1 MKSKLITL
9 LLAILL
15 GANIV
20 LARDYVVFVS
30 QQDGSSVGLIK
41 LSTHQILEYSEDTIT
56 WTNMTTETTIPLD
69 DGDSIFVRG
78 ILSEDVINQDLPD
91 FTKFSIT
98 GHINSKGNINTL
110 WDYTAPCFERNFI
123 MRRGCGYCMFE
134 NCSGLYDVSELEFPS
149 ANLSYN
155 CYQAMFKGCTNL
167 ILAPILPAHTLV
179 NYCYS
184 NMFYGCSNLSK
195 IICYASN
202 VSAYKCTS
210 NWVNGVASSGIFVKA
225 NSMDDWSEGDSGI
238 PSGWTVDTQCLISSG
253 TCGTKLIWELSCDSV
268 LTISG
273 TGAMADSPTWRADSL
288 AIKEVIIHEGVTSIG
303 NSAFH
308 RCRNLI
314 SVTIPNSVVSIGSG
328 AFSRSGVVSM
338 TIPSG
343 VTTIDRLAFNNCN
356 SLEVISISNT
366 VTEIREQAFH
376 RCQNLSN
383 IHVDLDNLNYSS
395 VDGILFNKNQTKL
408 IKYPDAK
415 QGEYTIP
422 NSVTEIDIFAFAMCI
437 DLTAVH
443 IPETIDTIRCQAFFE
458 CTSLASMRCDA
469 ITPPVLDYSVFFH
482 VDCPNI
488 PLYVPV
494 ASIDLYKAADQW
506 KEFKILPIEK
516 KYQISWVNFDESVL
530 KIDSIWEDSI
540 PSFSG
545 ETPTKPATKK
555 YTYTFNGWSPDI
567 VAVTGDVTYI
577 AQFDSTLIEY
587 EIHVTPEGG
596 TTEGGTVTIDGN
608 PNYGET
614 VTLTP
619 VPDEGYEFD
628 HWSDGNTNNP
638 RDIVVGGDST
648 IYPIFVKKQYLIQ
661 FVNYDESVLQSGNV
675 EHGVKPQYNGETPTK
690 PANPKY
696 TYTFKGWNAEI
707 VVATEPATYTA
718 QFDSTLIEY
727 EIHVT
732 PEGGSTEGGTV
743 TIDGDT
749 NYGDTVTLTP
759 VPDEGYVFE
768 QWSDG
773 NTDNPRDIVVG
784 GDSTIYPIFHKCEEI
799 ITLTEIVIGKGES
812 YEFGGKTYT
821 TRGIYYDTIVL
832 ANGCDSISTLKL
844 SVVKKKTFNLRAVV
858 DSTQMAYG
866 TAIGSGIYND
876 GQTVTIEAIPASSKY
891 VFARWWNPDEGIEIF
906 ENPYTFT
913 LTRNLTVKAVFKR
926 ARKRIV
932 VKQQGA
938 SYAMSHPET
947 DIVAVIEVGERTAMV
962 NNTSESTYRIYDS
975 AGHLIIISAED
986 NTYALPTGLYFIQID
1001 GQTEKFIIH

>member
-1 MKSKLITL
+1 MKSKFITL

-30 QQDGSSVGLIK
+30 QQDGSSVGLVK

-78 ILSEDVINQDLPD
+78 ILSEDVINQGLLD
-91 FTKFSIT
+91 FTNFSII
-98 GHINSKGNINTL
+98 GHINPKGNINTL
-110 WDYTAPCFERNFI
+110 WDYTAPCLERNFI
-123 MRRGCGYCMFE
+123 MRRGSGYRMFA
-134 NCSGLYDVSELEFPS
+134 NCSGLYDVSELDFPS
-149 ANLSYN
+149 VNLSYN
-155 CYQAMFKGCTNL
+155 CYQAMFYGCTNL
-167 ILAPILPAHTLV
+167 ILAPILPAYTLV

-184 NMFYGCSNLSK
+184 ATFYGCSNLSK
-195 IICYASN
+195 IICYASD

-210 NWVNGVASSGIFVKA
+210 NWVSGVASSGTFVKA
-225 NSMDDWSEGDSGI
+225 NSMDDWEEGDSGI

-253 TCGTKLIWELSCDSV
+253 TCGANGDNLTWELSCDSI

-273 TGAMADSPTWRADSL
+273 TGDMANSPTWRADSL

-303 NSAFH
+303 NSAFN

-343 VTTIDRLAFNNCN
+343 VTTIGSLAFNNCN

-443 IPETIDTIRCQAFFE
+443 IPETVDTIRNQAFFE
-458 CTSLASMRCDA
+458 CTNLTSIRCDA
-469 ITPPVLDYSVFFH
+469 LTPPFLDHTVFFH

-506 KEFKILPIEK
+506 KEFIILPIEQK
-516 KYQISWVNFDESVL
+516 FQISWVNYDETILKVDSVYESYMPGF
-530 KIDSIWEDSI
+530 IGD
-540 PSFSG
+540 
-545 ETPTKPATKK
+545 TPTKPATPK
-555 YTYTFNGWSPDI
+555 YTYTFKGWSPDI
-567 VAVTGDVTYI
+567 VAVTGDATYT

-587 EIHVTPEGG
+587 EINVTPEGG
-596 TTEGGTVTIDGN
+596 STEGGTVTIDGD

-619 VPDEGYEFD
+619 VPEDGYEFD
-628 HWSDGNTNNP
+628 HWSDGNTDNP

-648 IYPIFVKKQYLIQ
+648 IYPIFVKKQYIIQ

-675 EHGVKPQYNGETPTK
+675 EHGVKPSYTGTTPTK
-690 PANPKY
+690 PASKKY

-707 VVATEPATYTA
+707 VVATEPATYIA
-718 QFDSTLIEY
+718 QYDSTLIEY

-743 TIDGDT
+743 TIDGDA
-749 NYGDTVTLTP
+749 NYGETVTLTP

-773 NTDNPRDIVVG
+773 NTDNPRAIVVG

-799 ITLTEIVIGKGES
+799 IFHISKTIYKGES
-812 YEFGGKTYT
+812 YPFGNEVLTVKGT
-821 TRGIYYDTIVL
+821 YYDTIPLV
-832 ANGCDSISTLKL
+832 NGCDSVVELKL
-844 SVVKKKTFNLRAVV
+844 NVMKALDYTLRVEVNDDA
-858 DSTQMAYG
+858 MG
-866 TAIGSGIYND
+866 TVTGTGSYKAGT
-876 GQTVTIEAIPASSKY
+876 TVTITATPTSRKY
-891 VFARWWNPDEGIEIF
+891 VFVRWYNEDEKIDVY
-906 ENPYTFT
+906 ENPYTFQ
-913 LTRNLTVKAVFKR
+913 LKRNLQLRAVFDKAPR
-926 ARKRIV
+926 RV
-932 VKQQGA
+932 
-938 SYAMSHPET
+938 PE
-947 DIVAVIEVGERTAMV
+947 
-962 NNTSESTYRIYDS
+962 
-975 AGHLIIISAED
+975 
-986 NTYALPTGLYFIQID
+986 
-1001 GQTEKFIIH
+1001 KK